1 MEDNEKVKNSP
12 LSVLRNKKLKIY
24 ADGAS
29 RGNPG
34 PASYGICV
42 LDSNDK
48 ILLEIGETIG
58 NNTNS
63 VAEYSAL
70 IRSLEEAVKLG
81 AEELEIFTDSQLVAR
96 QFEGVYRV
104 KDENLKILMQKVR
117 ELEKKFKSVNVQ
129 HILRSSHPG
138 NVRADRLANIALNRS
153 LK

>member
-1 MEDNEKVKNSP
+1 MKATP
-12 LSVLRNKKLKIY
+12 QIKKLKIY

-34 PASYGICV
+34 PASYGVCV
-42 LDSNDK
+42 YGANEE

-63 VAEYSAL
+63 VAEYRAL
-70 IRSLEEAVKLG
+70 IRSLEEASKLG
-81 AEELEIFTDSQLVAR
+81 VEELEIFTDSQLVAR

-104 KDENLKILMQKVR
+104 KDERLKILMQKVR
-117 ELEKKFKSVNVQ
+117 ELEKKFKSVRVH

-138 NVRADRLANIALNRS
+138 NVRADHLANIALNRS